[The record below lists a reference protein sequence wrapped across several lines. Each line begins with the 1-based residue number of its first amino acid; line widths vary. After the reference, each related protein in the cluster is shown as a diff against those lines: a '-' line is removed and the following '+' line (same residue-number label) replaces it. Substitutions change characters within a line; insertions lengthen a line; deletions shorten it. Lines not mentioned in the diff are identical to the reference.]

1 MKKAV
6 EWVLNLV
13 TTVIAQACSLD
24 AKYVTIQGG
33 GDWDKMTSIVKEIYN
48 YLAIA
53 GIAFTLVYF
62 LMEMNEKLA
71 LEGRDLTM
79 KSFFAPFLKLMV
91 AIAVISQSGKIVSSI
106 IMFNDTF
113 ITKISSIAKAG
124 DTTQADLAKVMTKLM
139 EMFGKLGF
147 FILLVVLIILML
159 TAIIGLVLKLVWWYK
174 GMMYKLELLF
184 RLSVLPIAVADI
196 YGGRHSNAIRYIK
209 GFLALGLYGVALVA
223 LPRIALTL
231 ATAMT
236 TEQLAALTG
245 AGGDPD
251 IVAGLSCL
259 LMYLVAPFAAIAA
272 SNVAKQVSKEA
283 LGA

>member
-113 ITKISSIAKAG
+113 ITKISNLAKAG
-124 DTTQADLAKVMTKLM
+124 DTTQADLAEVMTKLM

-209 GFLALGLYGVALVA
+209 GFLALCLCPCESLLILSFVVDTLCHAADDFNLVNGLNSHAEIFL
-223 LPRIALTL
+223 
-231 ATAMT
+231 
-236 TEQLAALTG
+236 
-245 AGGDPD
+245 D
-251 IVAGLSCL
+251 
-259 LMYLVAPFAAIAA
+259 
-272 SNVAKQVSKEA
+272 EA
-283 LGA
+283 

>member
-113 ITKISSIAKAG
+113 ITKISSIASRPCKSHDKADG
-124 DTTQADLAKVMTKLM
+124 DVWETWFLHFACCADYPNAYSDYRIGIEIDM
-139 EMFGKLGF
+139 
-147 FILLVVLIILML
+147 VVQ
-159 TAIIGLVLKLVWWYK
+159 GHDV
-174 GMMYKLELLF
+174 
-184 RLSVLPIAVADI
+184 
-196 YGGRHSNAIRYIK
+196 
-209 GFLALGLYGVALVA
+209 
-223 LPRIALTL
+223 
-231 ATAMT
+231 
-236 TEQLAALTG
+236 
-245 AGGDPD
+245 
-251 IVAGLSCL
+251 
-259 LMYLVAPFAAIAA
+259 
-272 SNVAKQVSKEA
+272 
-283 LGA
+283 

>member
-6 EWVLNLV
+6 QAVLEWV
-13 TTVIAQACSLD
+13 TSIIAQCCTLD
-24 AKYVTIQGG
+24 AKYVTITGA
-33 GDWDKMTSIVKEIYN
+33 GDWGTITEIVAKIYD

-62 LMEMNEKLA
+62 LMEVNEKLA

-91 AIAVISQSGKIVSSI
+91 AIAVISQSGKIASALIS
-106 IMFNDTF
+106 FSDGF
-113 ITKISSIAKAG
+113 ITNISKAG
-124 DTTQADLAKVMTKLM
+124 EDIEIAAELTDAMTDLIKS
-139 EMFGKLGF
+139 FSF
-147 FILLVVLIILML
+147 FILLVILIILLL

-184 RLSVLPIAVADI
+184 RLSILPIAVADV
-196 YGGRHSNAIRYIK
+196 YGGKHSNAIRYLK

-223 LPRIALTL
+223 LPVISLTL
-231 ATAMT
+231 AQGMMT
-236 TEQLAALTG
+236 DTLANLTS
-245 AGGDPD
+245 DPD
-251 IVAGLSCL
+251 WIQAISCL

>member
-124 DTTQADLAKVMTKLM
+124 DTTQADLVKVMTKLM

-196 YGGRHSNAIRYIK
+196 YGGDTPTQFAISK
-209 GFLALGLYGVALVA
+209 DSLHLGFMVWHWLRCLGLL
-223 LPRIALTL
+223 
-231 ATAMT
+231 
-236 TEQLAALTG
+236 
-245 AGGDPD
+245 
-251 IVAGLSCL
+251 
-259 LMYLVAPFAAIAA
+259 
-272 SNVAKQVSKEA
+272 
-283 LGA
+283 

>member
-71 LEGRDLTM
+71 LEGRDLKM

-91 AIAVISQSGKIVSSI
+91 AIAVISQSGKIVSTP
-106 IMFNDTF
+106 IMTALH
-113 ITKISSIAKAG
+113 SSKA
-124 DTTQADLAKVMTKLM
+124 D
-139 EMFGKLGF
+139 
-147 FILLVVLIILML
+147 
-159 TAIIGLVLKLVWWYK
+159 
-174 GMMYKLELLF
+174 
-184 RLSVLPIAVADI
+184 
-196 YGGRHSNAIRYIK
+196 
-209 GFLALGLYGVALVA
+209 
-223 LPRIALTL
+223 
-231 ATAMT
+231 
-236 TEQLAALTG
+236 
-245 AGGDPD
+245 
-251 IVAGLSCL
+251 
-259 LMYLVAPFAAIAA
+259 AP
-272 SNVAKQVSKEA
+272 
-283 LGA
+283 

>member
-33 GDWDKMTSIVKEIYN
+33 GDWGEMTSIVKEIYN

-91 AIAVISQSGKIVSSI
+91 ACAVISQSGKIVSWI

-113 ITKISSIAKAG
+113 ITKISNIAR
-124 DTTQADLAKVMTKLM
+124 DTDKTSEKLATVMAKLI
-139 EMFGKLGF
+139 EMFGSLGF

-184 RLSVLPIAVADI
+184 RLSVLPIAVADV
-196 YGGRHSNAIRYIK
+196 YGGKHSNAVRYIK
-209 GFLALGLYGVALVA
+209 GFLALGLYGVALIA

-236 TEQLAALTG
+236 ADQLAALTG
-245 AGGDPD
+245 ADKPD

-272 SNVAKQVSKEA
+272 SNVAKQISKEA

>member
-113 ITKISSIAKAG
+113 ITKISNLAKAG
-124 DTTQADLAKVMTKLM
+124 DTTQADLAEVMTKLM

-159 TAIIGLVLKLVWWYK
+159 TAIIGLVLKLVWW
-174 GMMYKLELLF
+174 
-184 RLSVLPIAVADI
+184 
-196 YGGRHSNAIRYIK
+196 
-209 GFLALGLYGVALVA
+209 
-223 LPRIALTL
+223 
-231 ATAMT
+231 
-236 TEQLAALTG
+236 
-245 AGGDPD
+245 
-251 IVAGLSCL
+251 
-259 LMYLVAPFAAIAA
+259 
-272 SNVAKQVSKEA
+272 
-283 LGA
+283 

>member
-6 EWVLNLV
+6 EQVLTWV
-13 TTVIAQACSLD
+13 TTIIAQCCTLD
-24 AKYVTIQGG
+24 AKYVTIKDA
-33 GDWDKMTSIVKEIYN
+33 GDWGTITELVAKIYD

-91 AIAVISQSGKIVSSI
+91 AIAVISQSGKIASALIS
-106 IMFNDTF
+106 FSDGF
-113 ITKISSIAKAG
+113 ITNISKAG
-124 DTTQADLAKVMTKLM
+124 DNIEIAEELTNAMTELIKS
-139 EMFGKLGF
+139 FSF
-147 FILLVVLIILML
+147 FILLVILIILLL

-184 RLSVLPIAVADI
+184 RLSILPIAVADI
-196 YGGRHSNAIRYIK
+196 YGGKHSSAIRYLK

-223 LPRIALTL
+223 LPVISLTL
-231 ATAMT
+231 AQGMMT
-236 TEQLAALTG
+236 DTLAEITTNPSG
-245 AGGDPD
+245 ADW
-251 IVAGLSCL
+251 IQAISCL

>member
-113 ITKISSIAKAG
+113 ITKISNLAKAG
-124 DTTQADLAKVMTKLM
+124 DTTQAPCRSYDEADGDVWQTW
-139 EMFGKLGF
+139 
-147 FILLVVLIILML
+147 ILYFACCADYPNAYSDYRIGIEIGMVVQ
-159 TAIIGLVLKLVWWYK
+159 GHDV
-174 GMMYKLELLF
+174 
-184 RLSVLPIAVADI
+184 
-196 YGGRHSNAIRYIK
+196 
-209 GFLALGLYGVALVA
+209 
-223 LPRIALTL
+223 
-231 ATAMT
+231 
-236 TEQLAALTG
+236 
-245 AGGDPD
+245 
-251 IVAGLSCL
+251 
-259 LMYLVAPFAAIAA
+259 
-272 SNVAKQVSKEA
+272 
-283 LGA
+283 